1 MIASLR
7 RFISTFTDIP
17 ETDWEAIEASF
28 RQERYNKNQLIVL
41 EGEICRNVWFVEKGL
56 FRWYFNKDGE
66 EITKFF
72 SAAPGMLT
80 AKYSFHRQEPS
91 LESIMALTD
100 ATMWRISFEEYQSLL
115 RIPAWNAFVRLYTIR
130 INEHLDQLLHEIRSE
145 TAEKRYFDLLERHK
159 EYMNDIPLQYI
170 ASYLG
175 IAPQSLSRIR
185 KKIDTGIF

>member
-1 MIASLR
+1 MIVSLR
-7 RFISTFTDIP
+7 QFVSTFTDIP
-17 ETDWEAIEASF
+17 EKEWKEIEVSF
-28 RQERYNKNQLIVL
+28 QQKTYSRNDILIT
-41 EGEICRNVWFVEKGL
+41 EGEVCRCVWFAEKGL

-91 LESIMALTD
+91 NESIVALTD
-100 ATMWRISFEEYQSLL
+100 ATMWKIEYHEYQSLL
-115 RIPAWNAFVRLYTIR
+115 RIPAWSTFVRLFTIR
-130 INEHLDQLLHEIRSE
+130 INEQLDQLLHEIRSE
-145 TAEKRYFDLLERHK
+145 TAEKRYYNLLKRHK

-185 KKIDTGIF
+185 KKIEFGIF